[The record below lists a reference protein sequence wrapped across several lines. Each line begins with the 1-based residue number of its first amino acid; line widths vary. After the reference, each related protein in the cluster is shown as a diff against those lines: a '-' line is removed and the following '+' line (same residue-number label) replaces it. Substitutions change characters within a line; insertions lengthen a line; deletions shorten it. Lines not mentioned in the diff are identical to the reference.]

1 MDKIL
6 SREYGR
12 HTTSLFQVLSW
23 PTNPD
28 VFLLLLEEQLEVTPD
43 TPKLLE
49 VFLEPVVIVGAVQP
63 EGNGLWFTSELVLLG
78 LCLKLDI
85 GHY

>member
-1 MDKIL
+1 MDKTL
-6 SREYGR
+6 SREYGI
-12 HTTSLFQVLSW
+12 HTTSLFQVLSR

-49 VFLEPVVIVGAVQP
+49 VFLEPVATVGAV
-63 EGNGLWFTSELVLLG
+63 
-78 LCLKLDI
+78 
-85 GHY
+85 

>member
-12 HTTSLFQVLSW
+12 HTTSLFQVVSR

-49 VFLEPVVIVGAVQP
+49 VILEPVVIVGAV
-63 EGNGLWFTSELVLLG
+63 
-78 LCLKLDI
+78 
-85 GHY
+85 